1 MEDSTAQTKEKGQG
15 SKIMSPEF
23 MFSALTH
30 PISLVFPEQAPQVCH
45 LYPSLFKAKG
55 RNGLRKDFEFR

>member
-1 MEDSTAQTKEKGQG
+1 MEDSTAQTKQKGQG

-45 LYPSLFKAKG
+45 LYPSLFKA
-55 RNGLRKDFEFR
+55 